1 MPVSLK
7 TRLDRFLIY
16 LAPLRRIA
24 DAMQLKA
31 DGGDIIAWLSLL
43 KVFGPNL
50 DLGSDSIMVR
60 QYPPIMGFDRDIL
73 PLDILRRGGRPG
85 GAMGIGQDLDDG
97 GLIASRELPGA
108 ARSGRALSARTTS
121 QSTCGF

>member
-73 PLDILRRGGRPG
+73 PLDILRRGGRREPN
-85 GAMGIGQDLDDG
+85 ACADDRWIRAG
-97 GLIASRELPGA
+97 NERQASQPDD
-108 ARSGRALSARTTS
+108 
-121 QSTCGF
+121 